1 MAEFA
6 YSEAATVAMRTAAST
21 ALRDLLDAGAGPGEI
36 RLYTSANFLLA
47 TATLADPAGTID
59 ATGALSLAVA
69 TQAVPIVNGVLHYAT
84 LTDSDGLVVM
94 TLPAVG
100 SNVVIPNAL
109 ALPSLEVIE
118 DAPVYLLNLTI
129 S

>member
-6 YSEAATVAMRTAAST
+6 YSEAATVAMRTAVST

-36 RLYTSANFLLA
+36 RLYTASNVLLA

-59 ATGALSLAVA
+59 ATGALSLAIA
-69 TQAVPIVNGVLHYAT
+69 AQAVPTVDGALHYAT
-84 LTDSDGLVVM
+84 MTDSDGQVVM
-94 TLPAVG
+94 TLPAVA

-109 ALPSLEVIE
+109 ALPSLEVVA